1 MANDKD
7 TDDWQKLIPS
17 CLVAANHLSYEM
29 ALMGY
34 SPDAGIV
41 TSAALLVHHAQIYGE
56 PMERVLEFIRHMYLA
71 YSIPQEMREGM
82 AESLEGAR
90 EEHKKETK
98 H

>member
-1 MANDKD
+1 MENDKD
-7 TDDWQKLIPS
+7 HGNWKKLTPT
-17 CLVAANHLSYEM
+17 CLVAANHLAYEM

-56 PMERVLEFIRHMYLA
+56 PVERVIEFVRHMYLA
-71 YSIPQEMREGM
+71 YDIPQELRAGM
-82 AESLEGAR
+82 AESLEEAR
-90 EEHKKETK
+90 EQHEKETK